1 MPCDGELRRRISSEL
16 EEAVMRECEVVCKGE
31 VPRMVGGLSLVMMD
45 VGDGVAMVNA
55 VNFVGF

>member
-1 MPCDGELRRRISSEL
+1 
-16 EEAVMRECEVVCKGE
+16 MRECEVVCKGE